1 MDVTPSTGRITM
13 LPTTHD
19 CPNGN
24 IICFRDAPCPEC
36 TDDEI
41 RAEESIAHHVRTCTA
56 DGFCY
61 ICQCL

>member
-1 MDVTPSTGRITM
+1 M

>member
-1 MDVTPSTGRITM
+1 MP
-13 LPTTHD
+13 HE

-24 IICFRDAPCPEC
+24 IVCFYDSPCPEC
-36 TDDEI
+36 IDDEE
-41 RAEESIAHHVRTCTA
+41 RQEEQISRHVKNCTA